1 MSPRAAWRRITTL
14 GSPWDNAHLAV
25 RRTEEI
31 MLRTLGTAPVLA
43 PGNVRQHTVP
53 GGAPG
58 GAQGNHRRAYSGEVK
73 LDRRHAW
80 ALLAIAAWNVVTYA
94 QFTRA
99 LATTEEDRPVGY
111 YVAHTVL
118 IVVNLLIA
126 AVLGRWGLRALRAQR
141 VDR

>member
-1 MSPRAAWRRITTL
+1 M
-14 GSPWDNAHLAV
+14 
-25 RRTEEI
+25 
-31 MLRTLGTAPVLA
+31 
-43 PGNVRQHTVP
+43 
-53 GGAPG
+53 
-58 GAQGNHRRAYSGEVK
+58 K
-73 LDRRHAW
+73 LERRHAL

-126 AVLGRWGLRALRAQR
+126 AVLARWGARALRASR
-141 VDR
+141 AERASGSRGPGATGREPVSR